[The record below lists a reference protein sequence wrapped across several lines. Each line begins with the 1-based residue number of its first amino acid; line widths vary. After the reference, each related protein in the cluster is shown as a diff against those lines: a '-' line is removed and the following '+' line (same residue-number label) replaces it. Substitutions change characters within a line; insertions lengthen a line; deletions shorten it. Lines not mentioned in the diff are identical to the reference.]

1 MKRVM
6 LMTISLIAVCGLFIA
21 GTGTDRAVA
30 AVSGVVIA
38 QVQAGSSSGATQE
51 YVALYNNSVQ
61 DINVTN
67 WCIVYTSSSGSTA
80 NKPGCI
86 TTPDSQ
92 TQLWLSAHSYTL
104 FASTDFVKEYPGFM
118 PDAAAPFVAGLSD
131 TAGTLTLKDADSVE
145 QDKFTWSAK
154 ATTGNIYVR
163 KFIAGSTTGLLDTDQ
178 ITDFELSPLVTPSTT
193 GLYEVVLPTD
203 VCPNI
208 DGLQI
213 EIPAGYLQDSA
224 GLCQYDVCQNMD
236 GLQISIPDGYESL
249 DGENCTLIPLENATI
264 YITELL
270 PNAASY
276 DTGKEF
282 IELYNPNNRAVSL
295 KDYALQTGPSFLKS
309 FPLVDTV
316 LQPGEYK
323 SFSDTVTG
331 LVLPNTSA
339 SVRLVAAAGNI
350 VSTVPDYYNPADDE
364 SWALIDDIWQYTN
377 QATPGSANKARL
389 TDGGLEGGSG
399 GELVVPVLSPC
410 PAGKYRNPVTNRCRN
425 IETVVS
431 SLSPCDE
438 DEYRNPET
446 NRCRKIATLAS
457 SSLTPCKEGQER
469 NPETN
474 RCRNIASSTESDLK
488 PCGEDEERNPE
499 TNRCRKKST
508 SAAVNPIG
516 QLSSASNAV
525 SINRIALGVGI
536 LATLGYG
543 LWEYRLDLQNFW
555 IRTRRRFFNHE

>member
-6 LMTISLIAVCGLFIA
+6 LMTISLVAVCGLFIA
-21 GTGTDRAVA
+21 DMGTDKVSAV
-30 AVSGVVIA
+30 VSGVVIA

-51 YVALYNNSVQ
+51 YVALYNNSTQ

-67 WCIVYTSSSGSTA
+67 WCVVYTSSSGSIT

-86 TTPDSQ
+86 TAPDSQ
-92 TQLWLSAHSYTL
+92 TQLWLSSHSYTL
-104 FASTDFVKEYPGFM
+104 FASTDFVKAYPGFM
-118 PDAAAPFVAGLSD
+118 PDVTVPFAPWLADS
-131 TAGTLTLKDADSVE
+131 AGTLTLKDADSVE
-145 QDKFTWSAK
+145 QDKFAWSAK
-154 ATTGNIYVR
+154 ATTGNIYTR
-163 KFIAGSTTGLLDTDQ
+163 KFVAGSTTDLLDTDQ
-178 ITDFELSPLVTPSTT
+178 VTDFELSPLVTPSIT

-208 DGLQI
+208 DGLQT
-213 EIPAGYLQDSA
+213 EIPVGYLQDSA

-236 GLQISIPDGYESL
+236 GLQVSIPDGYESL
-249 DGENCTLIPLENATI
+249 DGENCTIIPLENAVI

-276 DTGKEF
+276 DTGREF
-282 IELYNPNNRAVSL
+282 IELYNPNNRAVSM
-295 KDYALQTGPSFLKS
+295 KGYVLQIGPSFLKD
-309 FPLVDTV
+309 FPLADTM
-316 LQPGEYK
+316 LQPGEYR

-350 VSTVPDYYNPADDE
+350 VSTAPDYYNPADDE
-364 SWALIDDIWQYTN
+364 SWALIDDVWQYTD
-377 QATPGSANKARL
+377 QTTPESANKARL
-389 TDGGLEGGSG
+389 TDGGLGGGSG
-399 GELVVPVLSPC
+399 GEVVVPVLSPC

-431 SLSPCDE
+431 GLFPCDE

-446 NRCRKIATLAS
+446 NRCR
-457 SSLTPCKEGQER
+457 
-469 NPETN
+469 
-474 RCRNIASSTESDLK
+474 NITYSTESDLK

-508 SAAVNPIG
+508 SSVVNPIG
-516 QLSSASNAV
+516 QVSSVSNAV

-555 IRTRRRFFNHE
+555 VRTRRRFFDHE